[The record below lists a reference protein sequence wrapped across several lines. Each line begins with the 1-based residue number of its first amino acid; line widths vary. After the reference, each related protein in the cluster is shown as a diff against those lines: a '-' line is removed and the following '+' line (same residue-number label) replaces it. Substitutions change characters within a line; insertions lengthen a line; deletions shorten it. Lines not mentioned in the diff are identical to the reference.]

1 MLHPLENLHS
11 ALEFFPFLAL
21 ASRKHY
27 FIYHFSFPKQVIAL
41 IVCSVIAS
49 YPPTSGTFPA
59 LSFSDA

>member
-21 ASRKHY
+21 ASRQHY
-27 FIYHFSFPKQVIAL
+27 FISHFSFHKQVIAL
-41 IVCSVIAS
+41 IVRYVIAS
-49 YPPTSGTFPA
+49 HPLTSGTFPA